1 MDVID
6 NKTDEEILQS
16 LIAEAAKATAELK
29 CAQADIVKAQNR
41 IKFLL
46 VLSHELI
53 NRQKD

>member
-53 NRQKD
+53 NRPKD

>member
-1 MDVID
+1 MDIID
-6 NKTDEEILQS
+6 NKTDKEIIQS
-16 LIAEAAKATAELK
+16 LIAETAKASAELK
-29 CAQADIVKAQNR
+29 CAQADIIKAQNR